1 MTASFP
7 AVERAVTAISAGEMV
22 IVVDSAD
29 RENEGVLVM
38 AAQHVGACH
47 VHFMA
52 TEGRGLIC
60 VPMTAA
66 RLAALQINPM
76 VARNNSDP
84 AGKTFYVS
92 VDVRTGTTTGISASD
107 RASTIRALADPDSRA
122 EDFSRPGHVF
132 PLGAREGGVLERAGH
147 TEAAVDLLHLAGL
160 HPVAVICEIADTD
173 GEMARMSALV
183 RFAERHRLTMVT
195 IAELTAYRRSTERLI
210 DRIGQARLPLTQGQF
225 TAVGYRDTT
234 NGCEHIAL
242 VHGDPATSD
251 HNSVHVHTEC
261 LTGDAFGSVGC
272 DCGSRLHRAIDLIV
286 ENGAGVVIYLR
297 DDERP
302 RHSLQCVP
310 VRRGLGDIET
320 QILADLG
327 VDASA
332 PALLV
337 DPRDHD
343 VLCTNLLVPER
354 YTPTAAMD
362 TIRTGP
368 PDATSLLDRE
378 IALRTYEPKRRR
390 AQSAGRG
397 QWNAQREISM
407 TPIPPTRE
415 AAAHE

>member
-1 MTASFP
+1 VTASFP
-7 AVERAVTAISAGEMV
+7 AVERAIAAIRAGEMV
-22 IVVDSAD
+22 IVVDLAD
-29 RENEGVLVM
+29 RENEGDLVM
-38 AAQHVGACH
+38 AAQHVSACD

-76 VARNNSDP
+76 VARNSEP
-84 AGKTFYVS
+84 AGKAFYVS

-160 HPVAVICEIADTD
+160 QPVAVICEIADTD
-173 GEMARMSALV
+173 GEMARMPALV

-195 IAELTAYRRSTERLI
+195 IAELTAYRRSAERLI
-210 DRIGQARLPLTQGQF
+210 DRIGKARLPLTQGQF

-242 VHGDPATSD
+242 VHGDLAASEQIP
-251 HNSVHVHTEC
+251 VHIHTEC
-261 LTGDAFGSVGC
+261 LIGDAFESLGC
-272 DCGSRLHRAIDLIV
+272 DCGTRLHRAIDLIV
-286 ENGAGVVIYLR
+286 QNGAGVVIYLR
-297 DDERP
+297 DHQS
-302 RHSLQCVP
+302 RHPSLQCAP

-327 VDASA
+327 MDTGA
-332 PALLV
+332 PALLS

-343 VLCTNLLVPER
+343 VLSTNLYVPAP
-354 YTPTAAMD
+354 YTPTTAMD
-362 TIRTGP
+362 TIRTDP
-368 PDATSLLDRE
+368 PEAASLLDRE
-378 IALRTYEPKRRR
+378 IGLREYVPKRRR
-390 AQSAGRG
+390 AQSTGSSQR
-397 QWNAQREISM
+397 NVQRERSL
-407 TPIPPTRE
+407 
-415 AAAHE
+415 